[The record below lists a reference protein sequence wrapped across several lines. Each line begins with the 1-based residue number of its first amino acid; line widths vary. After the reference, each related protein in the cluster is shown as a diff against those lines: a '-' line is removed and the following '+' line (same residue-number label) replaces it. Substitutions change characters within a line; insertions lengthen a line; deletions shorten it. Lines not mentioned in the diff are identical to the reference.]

1 MTSEKSDYPIFDG
14 KDFADWK
21 FRLEL
26 TLAERELLD
35 HVRKEPKVEQLLL
48 DNWVKVDVKAKNV
61 IVKSLGREH
70 SHIVRS
76 EKSAHGMLKALSE
89 VFEKSGA
96 VQERHLRMKLNKMKC
111 EEGQPLDVHFAAF
124 DSVVMDLRAAGAAMT
139 ETEQVTHLLMSLP
152 RSYEH
157 IVTVL
162 LAMEELTLRKAK
174 ARLLNEEV
182 RRSEM
187 NEEEPTG
194 RAAFL
199 GAPKKFTGKC
209 WRCNEPGHRAFEC
222 PKASGEEARNTEKR
236 RPGPQKRAFN
246 LSKRE
251 DDRGQEEDTS
261 RAFAFVAARG
271 TESLGSSGH
280 APREVLWIIDSGCT
294 DHMTNDDK
302 LFLVERR
309 LSAVYPVSLAE
320 KGQAIE
326 ATKIGF
332 IASTSVVNGREY
344 DCHISDV
351 LFAPGLRHNLL
362 SVSRLEKAGFV
373 AVFREGGVELWAG
386 DVLFAEGQRRNDLY
400 ELKFTVKER
409 QSNVAAAVDTN
420 ALWHRRLGHIGMR
433 SINHMVK
440 KGMVTGIKPNI
451 TDTLGVCEPC
461 VMGKHSRATF
471 HRCERRASRP
481 LELVHTDVCG
491 PITPTTWD
499 GKRYFVTFID
509 DYTHF
514 TIAYLISTKD
524 EVYEC
529 LKEYYSMVCAGFGSS
544 VARMRCD
551 NGGEYISRRCKEF
564 CKEKGVVLEYTAAY
578 TPEQNGRAE
587 RMNRTLVEKARS
599 LIYES
604 QLPKEM
610 WGEAIM
616 TALYLTNRSCTVAL
630 DDLTPT
636 ELWYGK
642 KPDVSN
648 LRVPCLRPFAQVQAP
663 QDGRQ
668 ERKVDHGRLLW
679 QRVPALEPRG
689 KEGKAV
695 PRRHF

>member
-261 RAFAFVAARG
+261 RAFAF
-271 TESLGSSGH
+271 
-280 APREVLWIIDSGCT
+280 
-294 DHMTNDDK
+294 MTK
-302 LFLVERR
+302 
-309 LSAVYPVSLAE
+309 
-320 KGQAIE
+320 
-326 ATKIGF
+326 
-332 IASTSVVNGREY
+332 
-344 DCHISDV
+344 
-351 LFAPGLRHNLL
+351 
-362 SVSRLEKAGFV
+362 
-373 AVFREGGVELWAG
+373 
-386 DVLFAEGQRRNDLY
+386 
-400 ELKFTVKER
+400 
-409 QSNVAAAVDTN
+409 
-420 ALWHRRLGHIGMR
+420 
-433 SINHMVK
+433 
-440 KGMVTGIKPNI
+440 
-451 TDTLGVCEPC
+451 
-461 VMGKHSRATF
+461 
-471 HRCERRASRP
+471 RP
-481 LELVHTDVCG
+481 LRVTTNLKVRLKQVHQKQLNAKQ
-491 PITPTTWD
+491 PRA
-499 GKRYFVTFID
+499 KRTR
-509 DYTHF
+509 
-514 TIAYLISTKD
+514 
-524 EVYEC
+524 
-529 LKEYYSMVCAGFGSS
+529 
-544 VARMRCD
+544 ARQTR
-551 NGGEYISRRCKEF
+551 E
-564 CKEKGVVLEYTAAY
+564 
-578 TPEQNGRAE
+578 EQTREEQTRAE
-587 RMNRTLVEKARS
+587 QTREEQTYKKQTREKQKRAR
-599 LIYES
+599 
-604 QLPKEM
+604 QD
-610 WGEAIM
+610 
-616 TALYLTNRSCTVAL
+616 VA
-630 DDLTPT
+630 
-636 ELWYGK
+636 K
-642 KPDVSN
+642 K
-648 LRVPCLRPFAQVQAP
+648 
-663 QDGRQ
+663 
-668 ERKVDHGRLLW
+668 K
-679 QRVPALEPRG
+679 
-689 KEGKAV
+689 
-695 PRRHF
+695 